1 MGGDQSAR
9 IEHDGCHVCTTAGE
23 KRDQLE
29 RMPSQ
34 AKASKLDTSVSRAV
48 RGLRGADVWDECMKG
63 RGDTGRSY
71 RSRLPNYL
79 TLLLSLLLRQDP
91 M

>member
-1 MGGDQSAR
+1 MMESR
-9 IEHDGCHVCTTAGE
+9 VCTMAGE

-34 AKASKLDTSVSRAV
+34 AKASRLDTAVSRAA
-48 RGLRGADVWDECMKG
+48 RGVRGADVWDECMKEG
-63 RGDTGRSY
+63 GDTGRSY
-71 RSRLPNYL
+71 RSRLSNYL
-79 TLLLSLLLRQDP
+79 TLLLSLLLRQDL